1 MNELLDS
8 TVTRDSPGTEMAG
21 KLKKLV
27 IKEDGGSRD
36 TEFAHF
42 TVLLIMYISPAFLFS
57 VT

>member
-1 MNELLDS
+1 MNELLNS
-8 TVTRDSPGTEMAG
+8 TVTRDSGTEMAG
-21 KLKKLV
+21 ELKKLV
-27 IKEDGGSRD
+27 IKEDGGCRD

>member
-1 MNELLDS
+1 MNELLNS
-8 TVTRDSPGTEMAG
+8 TVTRDSLGTEMAG
-21 KLKKLV
+21 ELKKLV
-27 IKEDGGSRD
+27 IKEDGGCRD

>member
-1 MNELLDS
+1 MNESLNS

-21 KLKKLV
+21 ELKKLV

-36 TEFAHF
+36 TEFARF